1 MVSRTRNLNKLVY
14 LISPN
19 KIYPNFYKD
28 LDNALSTKKVSFFQL
43 RLKKEPENIIIK
55 IAEKIRKI
63 TKKHKVKFIIN
74 DNSKLAKKVRADG
87 CHIGQLDSTV
97 SLARKNIKKKL

>member
-1 MVSRTRNLNKLVY
+1 MESSIRSLKRFVY

-19 KIYPNFYKD
+19 KIYSNFYED
-28 LDNALSTKKVSFFQL
+28 LDKVLSSKKVSFFQL

-63 TKKHKVKFIIN
+63 TFFN
-74 DNSKLAKKVRADG
+74 
-87 CHIGQLDSTV
+87 
-97 SLARKNIKKKL
+97 KKLTFKFDITI